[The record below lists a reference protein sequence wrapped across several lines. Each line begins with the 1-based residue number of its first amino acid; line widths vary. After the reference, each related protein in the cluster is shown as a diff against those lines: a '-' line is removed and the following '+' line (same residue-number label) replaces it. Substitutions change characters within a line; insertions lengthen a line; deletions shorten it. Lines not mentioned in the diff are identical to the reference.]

1 MTRKEDVLQLLEQCS
16 SEERREIFKH
26 LRKEFPIHPLEADLN
41 TQAEVILEAMARSSD
56 LTMRGIRG
64 IIAEAALLVDVL
76 QKMEGWKTLEIVGK
90 FDPILFE
97 IDAAADFH
105 SNFRA

>member
-1 MTRKEDVLQLLEQCS
+1 VTKKDEILKLLEECS
-16 SEERREIFKH
+16 SEERREIFNH

-64 IIAEAALLVDVL
+64 IIAEAAFLVNVL
-76 QKMEGWKTLEIVGK
+76 Q
-90 FDPILFE
+90 
-97 IDAAADFH
+97 
-105 SNFRA
+105 